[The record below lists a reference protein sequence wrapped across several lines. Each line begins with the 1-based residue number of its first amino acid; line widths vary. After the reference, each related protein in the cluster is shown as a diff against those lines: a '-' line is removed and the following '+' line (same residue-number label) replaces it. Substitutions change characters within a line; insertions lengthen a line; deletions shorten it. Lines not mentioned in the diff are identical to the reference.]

1 MDKIPKKFI
10 LFLSILFL
18 TLLITFLFSFKY
30 VEKYSKLNIYQSFKN
45 LDLKTHQNK
54 KISSLNLKGTSVF
67 LFFGFTNCPEVC
79 PTTLSILQNL
89 INQENRNNK
98 PIKIIF
104 VTLDPNRDDVD
115 TLNDYLSSFDKFV
128 IGITGNIRELT
139 KLAKYWNVYWEKIPY
154 DQNDYNIN
162 HTATVFMINENGD
175 FSGTIAWGENENSQR
190 LKIRS
195 LIGKIN

>member
-30 VEKYSKLNIYQSFKN
+30 VEKYSKLNIYQSFKH

>member
-1 MDKIPKKFI
+1 MQKK
-10 LFLSILFL
+10 S
-18 TLLITFLFSFKY
+18 LIVVSAKFSLQATF
-30 VEKYSKLNIYQSFKN
+30 NIK
-45 LDLKTHQNK
+45 
-54 KISSLNLKGTSVF
+54 
-67 LFFGFTNCPEVC
+67 
-79 PTTLSILQNL
+79 
-89 INQENRNNK
+89 
-98 PIKIIF
+98 
-104 VTLDPNRDDVD
+104 
-115 TLNDYLSSFDKFV
+115 
-128 IGITGNIRELT
+128 ELT